1 MAQVNRIDRE
11 AAESLAVQA
20 LAYLANDP
28 EQLARFLALSGIGP
42 QAIRAAA
49 ADPQFLAGVL
59 DYVTGEEKLLLALA
73 DHLQM
78 KPEQVWRA
86 RTALSGAPWEPD
98 TA

>member
-59 DYVTGEEKLLLALA
+59 DYVAGEEKLLLALA

-86 RTALSGAPWEPD
+86 RAALSGAPWEPD